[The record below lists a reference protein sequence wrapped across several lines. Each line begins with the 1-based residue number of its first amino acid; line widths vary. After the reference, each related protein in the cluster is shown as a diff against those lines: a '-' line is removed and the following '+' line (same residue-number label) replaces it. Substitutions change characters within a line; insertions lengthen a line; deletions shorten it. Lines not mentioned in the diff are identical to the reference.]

1 MACRIEEYALIGDLE
16 AAALVSKEGSIDW
29 LCWPRFDS
37 EACFAALLGE
47 PENGRW
53 LLAPANPPKR
63 IRRRYR
69 KDTLILETDFETDKG
84 SVTVIDC
91 MPPREKHSHL
101 IRLVRGRRGQVAMRM
116 ELILRFD
123 YGKSVPWVT
132 STKSGVMRAVAGPNM
147 TILRTPAP
155 VHGEH
160 LKTVADFEVK
170 AGETI
175 PFVMTYC
182 ASHLGLPKTIDP
194 ETTLQR
200 AEKSW
205 CDWIRTC
212 KYRGP
217 WKDAVKRSLITLKAL
232 TYWPTGGIIAAPTT
246 SLPEHIGGTRN
257 WDYRF
262 CWLRDASYTLEA
274 LMTAGYQT
282 EAADWRD
289 WLLRAIAGSPDQVQ
303 ILYGLAGE
311 RQAPEWE
318 ADWLHGYQKSK
329 PVRIGNA
336 ASEQLQFDIYGEMM
350 SALYNAHCGGLGE
363 THSEEDL
370 QIALLDHLEKVW
382 REPDDGIWEMR
393 GERRQFT
400 HSKVM
405 AWAAFDRGIKI
416 AEQFDCDCPVDRWRA
431 IRDEIHEEVCGKG
444 YNEEVGSFVQFYGSK
459 EVDASLLMIAKTG
472 FLPATDPRVKGTVRA
487 IERQLMRNGLLL
499 RYRTECTEDG
509 LPPGEG
515 VFLACSFWLADNY
528 LLMGKRAKA
537 KRLFDKLVRIQND
550 LGLMSEEY
558 DPKAKV
564 MLGNFPQAFSHIA
577 LINTAFDLSRPVH
590 ARAAHAHSTKA

>member
-1 MACRIEEYALIGDLE
+1 MACRIEDYALIGDLE

-37 EACFAALLGE
+37 EACFAALLGD

-53 LLAPANPPKR
+53 LLAPANPAKR
-63 IRRRYR
+63 IRRKYR
-69 KDTLILETDFETDKG
+69 KDTLILETDFETSEG
-84 SVTVIDC
+84 AVTIVDF
-91 MPPREKHSHL
+91 MPPRETHSHV
-101 IRLVRGRRGQVAMRM
+101 IRLVRGRHGKVPMRM
-116 ELILRFD
+116 ELVLRFD

-132 STKSGVMRAVAGPNM
+132 STRSGVMRAVAGPNM
-147 TILRTPAP
+147 TILRTPVATR
-155 VHGEH
+155 GEQ
-160 LKTVADFEVK
+160 LKTVADFTVS
-170 AGETI
+170 AGETL
-175 PFVMTYC
+175 PFVLSYS

-200 AEKSW
+200 AQKSW
-205 CDWIRTC
+205 LDWMRTC
-212 KYRGP
+212 RYRGP
-217 WKDAVKRSLITLKAL
+217 WKDAVRRSLITLKAL

-274 LMTAGYQT
+274 LMAAGYQT

-318 ADWLHGYQKSK
+318 ADWLSGYQNSK
-329 PVRIGNA
+329 PVRVGNA

-350 SALYNAHCGGLGE
+350 SALYNAHCGGLNE

-393 GERRQFT
+393 GPRRHFT

-416 AEQFDCDCPVDRWRA
+416 GEQFDCKCPLDRWRA
-431 IRDEIHEEVCGKG
+431 VRDEIHEDVCRKG
-444 YNEEVGSFVQFYGSK
+444 YNSKIGSFVQFYGSN

-472 FLPATDPRVKGTVRA
+472 FLPASDARVKGTVRA
-487 IERQLMRNGLLL
+487 IERRLMWNGLVL
-499 RYRTECTEDG
+499 RYRTERTNDG
-509 LPPGEG
+509 LPAGEG

-528 LLMGKRAKA
+528 LLMRRRAKA
-537 KRLFDKLVRIQND
+537 KRLFAKLVRIQND

-558 DPKAKV
+558 DPSAKM

-577 LINTAFDLSRPVH
+577 LINTAFDLSHPSH
-590 ARAAHAHSTKA
+590 ARAAHAHSKKA